1 MYLFLVVLSSF
12 EVEQSFRNIVRF
24 YSREL
29 VMVSQ
34 GEKASIWFSEPQ
46 RRKLT
51 KIGVFERVYMHKGCR
66 LQLSDKARGIL
77 ASIDPGFN
85 GLL

>member
-1 MYLFLVVLSSF
+1 MSSF

-29 VMVSQ
+29 VLISE
-34 GEKASIWFSEPQ
+34 GYKASKCFSEPQ

-51 KIGVFERVYMHKGCR
+51 KIGVLERVYMHRGCR
-66 LQLSDKARGIL
+66 LRLSDKARGVL
-77 ASIDPGFN
+77 ASIDPSLG

>member
-1 MYLFLVVLSSF
+1 
-12 EVEQSFRNIVRF
+12 
-24 YSREL
+24 
-29 VMVSQ
+29 MVSK

-66 LQLSDKARGIL
+66 LKLSDKARGIL
-77 ASIDPGFN
+77 ASVDPSLG